1 MKINKFFLFLGFL
14 PALVFAQETIPI
26 SKAEVL
32 EKVSTQNNQL
42 KIGEQQVLAAKGDYN
57 QTNAVFLP
65 NITASHT
72 GMATT
77 NPLMAFGIKLNQ
89 EIVTQADFDPN
100 KLNNPSQINMFATKF
115 EVQQPLINVDGIFQ
129 RKAAKAK
136 WSATQLQ
143 LARTGD
149 YMVLETEKAYMQLQ
163 LAYKSVTVL
172 ETALK
177 AANENLRL
185 ADNSFKQGYLQQSDV
200 LAVKVRVTEV
210 ENQLQYAKS
219 NVINASEYLALLMNE
234 EVSGVLKPTDSLVVA
249 SELIAT
255 DKISTSRADIQAM
268 EFATEAYKQNY
279 KADKMTFLPRLNA
292 FGSYELYDDQI
303 FQADANGYLFGA
315 ALTWNLFE
323 GSKRFGKTQK
333 SKAEFNKAAIELDQ
347 YKSESQLELNKA
359 KRMFQDAQNNLKLT
373 ELALEQSK
381 EALRIRTNRFTEGLE
396 KTTDLLMAE
405 TQFSQKQLE
414 YFNTVFQHNYALA
427 YLQFL
432 TKND

>member
-42 KIGEQQVLAAKGDYN
+42 KIGEQQVLAARGDYN

-77 NPLMAFGIKLNQ
+77 NPLMAFGIRLNQ

-100 KLNNPSQINMFATKF
+100 KLNNPSQIQMFATKF
-115 EVQQPLINVDGIFQ
+115 EVQQPLINADGIFQ

-149 YMVLETEKAYMQLQ
+149 YIVLETEKAYMQLQ

-172 ETALK
+172 KTALK

-219 NVINASEYLALLMNE
+219 NVINASEYLALHMNE
-234 EVSGVLKPTDSLVVA
+234 DVTGVLKPTDSLMVA
-249 SELIAT
+249 SELISAE
-255 DKISTSRADIQAM
+255 KISTSRADIQAM

-292 FGSYELYDDQI
+292 FGSYELYDNQI

-333 SKAEFNKAAIELDQ
+333 SKAEFNKATIELDQ

-432 TKND
+432 TKN